1 MELPNESKLLRIY
14 IGESDKIEHRPLF
27 EAIVFAAK
35 KYEMAGAT
43 VMRGIM
49 SYGASSRVHSAKL
62 IDISTDLPIVVEI
75 VDEEQKINSFVPIVD
90 DLLKNAG
97 CGGLVTI
104 ERAIVLNYRP
114 RKG

>member
-35 KYEMAGAT
+35 KHEMAGAT
-43 VMRGIM
+43 VIRGIM

-62 IDISTDLPIVVEI
+62 IDISTDLPIIIEI
-75 VDEEQKINSFVPIVD
+75 VDEEEKINSFIPMVD
-90 DLLKNAG
+90 DLLKKAG

-104 ERAIVLNYRP
+104 EKAIVLNYRP
-114 RKG
+114 RKV

>member
-35 KYEMAGAT
+35 KREMAGAT
-43 VMRGIM
+43 VTRGIM
-49 SYGASSRVHSAKL
+49 SYGASSMVHSARL
-62 IDISTDLPIVVEI
+62 IDISTDLPVIVEI
-75 VDEEQKINSFVPIVD
+75 VDEEEKINSFIPVVD

-104 ERAIVLNYRP
+104 EKAIVLNYRP